1 MGSFSLNGVQRLTI
15 GAILVSIGTLAAAIF
30 PLSTWAATPY
40 WSPVPLAGGGTSN
53 LVRYDPANGNYV
65 LMGDDIGGIQYSSD
79 GGNTWQTR
87 ARAVCPHSDYVA
99 SIAWNPALSN
109 VAYALVGDGKY
120 GCLLV
125 STDHGLDWSD
135 ASSALVGNGSSTH
148 KLDPGLPAPQPR
160 SVGNLVAVDP
170 THGLIYVGTF
180 RDGVWRA
187 SLSSTGIPGTFS
199 QIALA
204 PSNRRRYYARSL
216 IVDPQVP
223 TTLYVA
229 LQSGRYSLGN
239 GKAMRIMT
247 ADGTP
252 QAHAFTGGPHDFQDF
267 AALDGNLYGVANDP
281 SGASASGLFRLASP
295 ATVSA
300 SSQWQH
306 IPLPGTPPAWYSVTA
321 RKSSGV
327 EHLWLT
333 SVGTVSSPTGARRF
347 IWYGTSTDDFRT
359 AATWKTLPGKTSD
372 MVDDIAGPGP
382 TQAKWWALNTA
393 GAFCWPGRTK
403 GFVSS
408 GISVSPS
415 DSTGST
421 WIFSGRCGAWRTS
434 NGGRTWYPVVAGDN
448 ILDDQ
453 RVVADP
459 STPGQV
465 AIGNIDWTGFV
476 STNSFSNDG
485 ARLAPTTDQAHDG
498 WSVAW
503 DTGTSPSTL
512 YLGVGARDNNTGG
525 QVWMR
530 QQGSSTW
537 TDVGSNIDGSGA
549 RPIGLAVV
557 RDPSSSSVP
566 IVLADIQGS
575 GIWRKVG
582 SRSWVK
588 ASGFTTSGTGWPPR
602 AEFAWLKG
610 DTIVYAYDNTSGL
623 WRSVNFGRSWTRIS
637 SVTSPGNNPSGF
649 IAAVPGNQ
657 NQLVFSTASSV
668 QLLTN
673 AGSAGADG
681 ASGPNLLL
689 PSAQP
694 GPIAVSNTGKLFAS
708 DNNSG
713 VWSTTLTSSGI
724 SGGWTSLA
732 DDTWLNM
739 VRAPKE
745 LSVDANGTVYAA
757 LSGGALALRGG

>member
-1 MGSFSLNGVQRLTI
+1 VRSFSLSRVQRLTI
-15 GAILVSIGTLAAAIF
+15 AAILVIMGMLTASIF
-30 PLSTWAATPY
+30 SPSTRAATPY
-40 WSPVPLAGGGTSN
+40 WSPVPLGGGGMSN

-65 LMGDDIGGIQYSSD
+65 LMGDDIGGIHYSSD

-87 ARAVCPHSDYVA
+87 ARAACPRSDHVA
-99 SIAWNPALSN
+99 SIVWNPALSN

-135 ASSALVGNGSSTH
+135 ASSALIGNGSNTP
-148 KLDPGLPAPQPR
+148 KRDPGLPAPQPR
-160 SVGNLVAVDP
+160 SVGNLVAVD
-170 THGLIYVGTF
+170 TTRHLIYVGTF

-187 SLSSTGIPGTFS
+187 PLSSTGIPGTFS

-204 PSNRRRYYARSL
+204 SSNLKHYYVRSL
-216 IVDPQVP
+216 IADPRVP
-223 TTLYVA
+223 STLYVA
-229 LQSGRYSLGN
+229 VQTGRRSLGN
-239 GKAMRIMT
+239 GQALRILKANGR
-247 ADGTP
+247 P
-252 QAHAFTGGPHDFQDF
+252 QVQVFSGGPHDFQDF

-281 SGASASGLFRLASP
+281 AGPGASGLFRLASS

-300 SSQWQH
+300 STRWQH
-306 IPLPGTPPAWYSVTA
+306 IDLEGRPRSWYSITA

-327 EHLWLT
+327 ESLWVT
-333 SVGTVSSPTGARRF
+333 SVGAVPSPTGAYRF
-347 IWYGTSTDDFRT
+347 IWHGTSTNDFESG
-359 AATWKTLPGKTSD
+359 ATWKMLPAKPSD
-372 MVDDIAGPGP
+372 MVNDIAGPGA
-382 TQAKWWALNTA
+382 TGVKWWALNT
-393 GAFCWPGRTK
+393 GGNFCWAGRTK
-403 GFVSS
+403 GFVST

-415 DSTGST
+415 DSAGNT

-453 RVVADP
+453 RVVADS
-459 STPGQV
+459 STAGQV

-476 STNSFSNDG
+476 STDSFSDD
-485 ARLAPTTDQAHDG
+485 AKRLAPTTDQAHDG

-512 YLGVGARDNNTGG
+512 YLGAGARDSNTSG

-530 QQGSSTW
+530 QQGSAKW
-537 TDVGSNIDGSGA
+537 TEVGANIDGSGA
-549 RPIGLAVV
+549 RPVGLAVV
-557 RDPSSSSVP
+557 RNPSSPSVP
-566 IVLADIQGS
+566 ILLADVQGS

-582 SRSWVK
+582 SGSWAK
-588 ASGFTTSGTGWPPR
+588 ASGFTTAGAGWPQR

-610 DTIVYAYDNTSGL
+610 ETIVYAYDNTSGL
-623 WRSVNFGRSWTRIS
+623 WRSTDFGRSWTRIS
-637 SVTSPGNNPSGF
+637 PITSAADNRTGF

-657 NQLVFSTASSV
+657 NQLVFSSMSSV

-673 AGSAGADG
+673 AGSAEADG
-681 ASGPNLLL
+681 ATGPDLDL
-689 PSAQP
+689 PSGQP
-694 GPIAVSNTGKLFAS
+694 GPITVSNAGKLYAS
-708 DNNSG
+708 NDASG
-713 VWSTTLTSSGI
+713 VWRTTLTASGTT
-724 SGGWTSLA
+724 GGWTSLA
-732 DDTWLNM
+732 DDTWRNM
-739 VRAPKE
+739 VRSPEE